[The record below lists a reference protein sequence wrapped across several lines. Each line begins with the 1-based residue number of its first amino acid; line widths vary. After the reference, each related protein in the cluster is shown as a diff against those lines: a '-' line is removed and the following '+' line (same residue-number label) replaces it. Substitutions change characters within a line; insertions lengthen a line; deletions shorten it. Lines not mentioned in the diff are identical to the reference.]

1 MDKKLK
7 TASTLGK
14 NAGKASLLAGLA
26 SLAVIVAVELRS
38 HPGQSAGGIL
48 PPVPASIPN
57 HAMIQTI
64 LAAAGMILII
74 AGLKLWKPGIASG
87 GIDTE
92 ALGSALATQK
102 DAFARLERSIQE
114 RSDELT
120 RANHE
125 LSVYKRVIEETSEGI
140 IITDVSGIIQEVNN
154 AYLAMTGFRREDLL
168 GQNPRIMKSNRHDH
182 GFFRDMWHAILNH
195 GRWEGEIWDRKKDG
209 TIYPKWLSI
218 DTIRNEQGQPERYVG
233 INADITRIKQ
243 TEENLNKMAFFD
255 SLTGLPNR
263 VLFRDRF
270 GQALTRAQ
278 RSRSRVALLYLD
290 LDHFK
295 HVNDSLGHHAG
306 DLLLCE
312 ASNRI
317 LAQVRETDTVCRLG
331 GDEFTVILENL
342 ISSEDAATVAKKIIE
357 CLTESFT
364 IENSE
369 VFVGTSI
376 GIALFPFDGD
386 TPEELSKRADAA
398 MYDAKEHGRGQLRF
412 ASGESGKSSKRRLE
426 TETGLRKAMEL
437 GEFFI
442 EYQPQVS
449 AGAATLAS
457 SQGILGAEALIRW
470 KPPGGIVVYPD
481 DFIQVAEES
490 GLIIPLGARILMDSC
505 IEARRWLDAG
515 RPLVVSVNASQLQF
529 ERGRIIEQVSDA
541 LKASGLPPALLK
553 LEITE
558 SIFSRNMNR
567 MAEIM
572 REIKNMGVS
581 LALDDFGTGY
591 SSLRYIDKLP
601 FDTLKIDK
609 AFIQRIDSRYEG
621 GEIATAIVSLA
632 RSFGMESIAEG
643 VETSEQLDALRARG
657 CDTIQGYFVSK
668 PLVCEEFRSFVDQE
682 WVAQELEQHP

>member
-1 MDKKLK
+1 MA
-7 TASTLGK
+7 T
-14 NAGKASLLAGLA
+14 
-26 SLAVIVAVELRS
+26 IVALEM
-38 HPGQSAGGIL
+38 QSQSTSGIGSYLL
-48 PPVPASIPN
+48 PLSSSLTN
-57 HAMIQTI
+57 HAMVQVI
-64 LAAAGMILII
+64 LALAAMGFIV
-74 AGLKLWKPGIASG
+74 AGLKLWESAMASNLG
-87 GIDTE
+87 KAE
-92 ALGSALATQK
+92 ALSISLEAQK
-102 DAFARLERSIQE
+102 DALAELEKGIQE
-114 RSDELT
+114 RSTELT

-125 LSVYKRVIEETSEGI
+125 LNVYKRVIEETSEGI
-140 IITDVSGIIQEVNN
+140 IITDVGGTIQEVNN
-154 AYLAMTGFRREDLL
+154 AYLAMTGFDKEELL

-182 GFFRDMWHAILNH
+182 GFFKDMWHAILNH

-306 DLLLCE
+306 DMLLCE

-342 ISSEDAATVAKKIIE
+342 ASSEDAATVAKKIIE
-357 CLTESFT
+357 GLTESFI
-364 IENSE
+364 IEDSE

-398 MYDAKEHGRGQLRF
+398 MYEAKENGRGQLRF
-412 ASGESGKSSKRRLE
+412 ASGESGISSKKRLE
-426 TETGLRKAMEL
+426 TETGLRKGMEL

-442 EYQPQVS
+442 EYQAQVS
-449 AGAATLAS
+449 AGAATFS
-457 SQGILGAEALIRW
+457 SSKGLLGAEALVRW
-470 KPPGGIVVYPD
+470 RQSGGTVIYPD

-490 GLIIPLGARILMDSC
+490 GLIIPLGARILLESC
-505 IEARRWLDAG
+505 MEAKGWLDAG

-541 LKASGLPPALLK
+541 LKASGLPPQLLK

-572 REIKNMGVS
+572 HEIKAMGVS
-581 LALDDFGTGY
+581 LALDDFGTG
-591 SSLRYIDKLP
+591 
-601 FDTLKIDK
+601 
-609 AFIQRIDSRYEG
+609 
-621 GEIATAIVSLA
+621 
-632 RSFGMESIAEG
+632 
-643 VETSEQLDALRARG
+643 
-657 CDTIQGYFVSK
+657 
-668 PLVCEEFRSFVDQE
+668 
-682 WVAQELEQHP
+682 

>member
-1 MDKKLK
+1 MKTGSAFRK
-7 TASTLGK
+7 TAGK
-14 NAGKASLLAGLA
+14 VSLLAGLA
-26 SLAVIVAVELRS
+26 AIATGIAQAIQSLTTQGTGRIFLPVSVA
-38 HPGQSAGGIL
+38 
-48 PPVPASIPN
+48 IPN
-57 HAMIQTI
+57 PAMVQTI
-64 LAAAGMILII
+64 LSVAGIGLIL
-74 AGLKLWKPGIASG
+74 AGLKLRESAMATTPGEA
-87 GIDTE
+87 E
-92 ALGSALATQK
+92 ALKSTLATQK
-102 DAFARLERSIQE
+102 DAFAQMEKSIQE
-114 RSDELT
+114 RSSELT

-125 LSVYKRVIEETSEGI
+125 LNVYKRVIEETSEGI
-140 IITDVSGIIQEVNN
+140 IITDVSGTIQEVNN
-154 AYLAMTGFRREDLL
+154 AYLTMTGFDREDLL
-168 GQNPRIMKSNRHDH
+168 GQNPRIMRSNRHDN
-182 GFFRDMWHAILNH
+182 GFFKDMWHAILNH

-233 INADITRIKQ
+233 INADITSIKQ
-243 TEENLNKMAFFD
+243 TEESLNKMAFFD

-306 DLLLCE
+306 DILLCE

-317 LAQVRETDTVCRLG
+317 MAQVRETDTVCRLG

-342 ISSEDAATVAKKIIE
+342 TSSEDAATVAKKIIE
-357 CLTESFT
+357 CLTDSFT
-364 IENSE
+364 IEHSE

-412 ASGESGKSSKRRLE
+412 ASGESGKSSKKRLE
-426 TETGLRKAMEL
+426 TETGLRKGMEL

-442 EYQPQVS
+442 EYQAQVS

-470 KPPGGIVVYPD
+470 KPPGGIVIYPD
-481 DFIQVAEES
+481 DFMQVAEES
-490 GLIIPLGARILMDSC
+490 GLIVPLGARILMDSC
-505 IEARRWLDAG
+505 MEARRWLDAG
-515 RPLVVSVNASQLQF
+515 RPLVVSVNASQVQF
-529 ERGRIIEQVSDA
+529 ERGRIIEQISDA
-541 LKASGLPPALLK
+541 LKASNLPPKLLK

-558 SIFSRNMNR
+558 SIFSRNMTR

-643 VETSEQLDALRARG
+643 VETSAQLDALRARG

-668 PLVCEEFRSFVDQE
+668 PLDPGGFWSFVNQE
-682 WVAQELEQHP
+682 KLVQELELQI

>member
-1 MDKKLK
+1 MK
-7 TASTLGK
+7 TVSSPRQT
-14 NAGKASLLAGLA
+14 AGIVFFLAGLA
-26 SLAVIVAVELRS
+26 AIAVVVTLEIRLYLLQGSNAHLLPASSAMPGHAIVQAILALAGIGFLTTGFKLRESATASLLSDAKTLHASLAA
-38 HPGQSAGGIL
+38 
-48 PPVPASIPN
+48 
-57 HAMIQTI
+57 QT
-64 LAAAGMILII
+64 
-74 AGLKLWKPGIASG
+74 
-87 GIDTE
+87 
-92 ALGSALATQK
+92 
-102 DAFARLERSIQE
+102 DAFTELEKNIRE
-114 RSDELT
+114 RGTELI
-120 RANHE
+120 RATHD
-125 LSVYKRVIEETSEGI
+125 LGVYKRIIEETSEGI

-154 AYLAMTGFRREDLL
+154 AYLMMTGFQREDLI

-182 GFFRDMWHAILNH
+182 GFFKDMWHAILNQ

-209 TIYPKWLSI
+209 NIYPKWLSI
-218 DTIRNEQGQPERYVG
+218 DTIRDDYGNPERYVG

-306 DLLLCE
+306 DILLCE

-342 ISSEDAATVAKKIIE
+342 NASEDAATVSQKIIE
-357 CLTESFT
+357 CLMESFI
-364 IENSE
+364 IEGAE

-412 ASGESGKSSKRRLE
+412 ASGESGKSSKKRLE
-426 TETGLRKAMEL
+426 TETGLRKGLEL

-449 AGAATLAS
+449 AGAATRDS

-470 KPPGGIVVYPD
+470 KPQGGTVVYPD

-490 GLIIPLGARILMDSC
+490 GLIIPLGARILLESC
-505 IEARRWLDAG
+505 IEARRWMDAG
-515 RPLVVSVNASQLQF
+515 RPLVVSVNASQIQF
-529 ERGRIIEQVSDA
+529 ERGRIIEQISDA
-541 LKASGLPPALLK
+541 LKASKLPPELLK

-558 SIFSRNMNR
+558 SIFSRNMKR

-572 REIKNMGVS
+572 HEIKAMGVS

-643 VETSEQLDALRARG
+643 VETAEQLDALRARG
-657 CDTIQGYFVSK
+657 CDTIQGYFVSR
-668 PLVCEEFRSFVDQE
+668 PLSPEGFWSFVGQTTVTRE
-682 WVAQELEQHP
+682 VGLQV

>member
-1 MDKKLK
+1 MKKTSALRQ
-7 TASTLGK
+7 A
-14 NAGKASLLAGLA
+14 AGTVSVLTGLA
-26 SLAVIVAVELRS
+26 AGVAIIALQLYSRFPLGSESSAKLVPSGSGYETAQTLIALIAIALVVAGFRLRESATRSLVRKAEALASSLASQKEAFVKLEKSIKQRS
-38 HPGQSAGGIL
+38 A
-48 PPVPASIPN
+48 
-57 HAMIQTI
+57 
-64 LAAAGMILII
+64 
-74 AGLKLWKPGIASG
+74 
-87 GIDTE
+87 
-92 ALGSALATQK
+92 
-102 DAFARLERSIQE
+102 
-114 RSDELT
+114 ELT
-120 RANHE
+120 RASHDLNM
-125 LSVYKRVIEETSEGI
+125 YKRVIEETSEGI
-140 IITDVSGIIQEVNN
+140 IITDTAGTIQEINN
-154 AYLAMTGFRREDLL
+154 AYLKMTGFKREDLL
-168 GQNPRIMKSNRHDH
+168 GKNPRIMKSSRHDD
-182 GFFRDMWHAILNH
+182 GFYKDMWHAILNH

-209 TIYPKWLSI
+209 SIYPKWLSI
-218 DTIRNEQGQPERYVG
+218 DTIRDSHGKPERYVG

-243 TEENLNKMAFFD
+243 TEENLNRMAFFD

-263 VLFRDRF
+263 VLFKDRF
-270 GQALTRAQ
+270 GQALYRAQ

-306 DLLLCE
+306 DILLCE

-317 LAQVRETDTVCRLG
+317 LAQVREADTVCRLG

-342 ISSEDAATVAKKIIE
+342 NASEDAAIVAKKIIE
-357 CLTESFT
+357 CLLESFV
-364 IENSE
+364 IEGSE

-386 TPEELSKRADAA
+386 NPEDLTKKADAA

-412 ASGESGKSSKRRLE
+412 ASGEAGQSSKRRIE
-426 TETGLRKAMEL
+426 TETGLRKGLDL

-442 EYQPQVS
+442 EYQAQVS
-449 AGAATLAS
+449 AGAASYES
-457 SQGILGAEALIRW
+457 SKGILGAEALIRW
-470 KPPGGIVVYPD
+470 GPPGGHIVYPD
-481 DFIQVAEES
+481 EFIQVAEES
-490 GLIIPLGARILMDSC
+490 GLIIPLGARILIEACM
-505 IEARRWLDAG
+505 EARRWMDAG
-515 RPLVVSVNASQLQF
+515 RPLVVSVNASQVQF

-541 LKASGLPPALLK
+541 LKASRLPPELLK

-558 SIFSRNMNR
+558 SLFSRNMKR

-643 VETSEQLDALRARG
+643 VETLEQLDALRSRG
-657 CDTIQGYFVSK
+657 CDTIQGFYVSK
-668 PLVCEEFRSFVDQE
+668 PLKPREFRSFIGQPVTEDVVTQR
-682 WVAQELEQHP
+682 V

>member
-1 MDKKLK
+1 MDKKMK
-7 TASTLGK
+7 TVSALGRTF
-14 NAGKASLLAGLA
+14 GTASLLAGLA
-26 SLAVIVAVELRS
+26 MMAAIVALEKQNQSLQSTVGILVPAMPFLTRALVRIILSLAGMGFIV
-38 HPGQSAGGIL
+38 
-48 PPVPASIPN
+48 
-57 HAMIQTI
+57 
-64 LAAAGMILII
+64 
-74 AGLKLWKPGIASG
+74 AGLKLRESAMESILGQAETLSSSL
-87 GIDTE
+87 E
-92 ALGSALATQK
+92 AQK
-102 DAFARLERSIQE
+102 LTFADMERSIHE
-114 RSDELT
+114 RSIELT

-125 LSVYKRVIEETSEGI
+125 LNVYKRVIEETSEGI
-140 IITDVSGIIQEVNN
+140 IITDVAGDIQEVNN
-154 AYLAMTGFRREDLL
+154 AYLAMTGFGREELL

-182 GFFRDMWHAILNH
+182 GFFKDMWHAILNH

-218 DTIRNEQGQPERYVG
+218 DTIRNEKGQPERYVG

-306 DLLLCE
+306 DILLCE
-312 ASNRI
+312 ASDRI
-317 LAQVRETDTVCRLG
+317 MSQVRETDTVCRLG

-342 ISSEDAATVAKKIIE
+342 TCSEDAASVAKKIIE
-357 CLTESFT
+357 GLSVSFI
-364 IENSE
+364 IEDSE

-398 MYDAKEHGRGQLRF
+398 MYDAKEHGRGQFRF
-412 ASGESGKSSKRRLE
+412 ASGESGKSSKKRLE
-426 TETGLRKAMEL
+426 TETGLRKGMEL

-442 EYQPQVS
+442 EYQAQVS
-449 AGAATLAS
+449 AGAATPAS

-470 KPPGGIVVYPD
+470 RPPGGIVVYPD

-490 GLIIPLGARILMDSC
+490 GLIIPLGARILMESC
-505 IEARRWLDAG
+505 MEARRWLDAG
-515 RPLVVSVNASQLQF
+515 RPLVVSVNASQVQF
-529 ERGRIIEQVSDA
+529 ERGRIIEQISDA
-541 LKASGLPPALLK
+541 LKASKLPPGLLK

-558 SIFSRNMNR
+558 SIFSRNMKR

-572 REIKNMGVS
+572 HEIKNMGVS

-601 FDTLKIDK
+601 FDSLKIDK

-643 VETSEQLDALRARG
+643 VETPEQLDALKARG
-657 CDTIQGYFVSK
+657 CDTIQGYFISRAIA
-668 PLVCEEFRSFVDQE
+668 PDEFWSFVSQGKE
-682 WVAQELEQHP
+682 VRALGMPA

>member
-1 MDKKLK
+1 MVAVVVLVVQELRLHFLSAPAG
-7 TASTLGK
+7 TMQPSSSYMLGHTI
-14 NAGKASLLAGLA
+14 AQTIVALAGLA
-26 SLAVIVAVELRS
+26 LIAAGFRLREARTSALLGNAETLGSSLAAQR
-38 HPGQSAGGIL
+38 
-48 PPVPASIPN
+48 
-57 HAMIQTI
+57 
-64 LAAAGMILII
+64 
-74 AGLKLWKPGIASG
+74 
-87 GIDTE
+87 E
-92 ALGSALATQK
+92 A
-102 DAFARLERSIQE
+102 FEELERNIRQ

-120 RANHE
+120 RANHD
-125 LSVYKRVIEETSEGI
+125 LNVYKRVIEETSEGI
-140 IITDVSGIIQEVNN
+140 IITDVSGTIQEVNN
-154 AYLAMTGFRREDLL
+154 AYLMMTGFNREDLL
-168 GQNPRIMKSNRHDH
+168 GKNPRIMKSNRHDH
-182 GFFRDMWHAILNH
+182 GFFKDMWHAILNH

-209 TIYPKWLSI
+209 TLYPKWLSI
-218 DTIRNEQGQPERYVG
+218 DTIRDAQGNAERYVG

-270 GQALTRAQ
+270 GQALSRAQ

-306 DLLLCE
+306 DILLCE
-312 ASNRI
+312 ASTRI

-331 GDEFTVILENL
+331 GDEFTVILEN
-342 ISSEDAATVAKKIIE
+342 ITASEDAATVAQKIIE
-357 CLTESFT
+357 CLMESFT
-364 IENSE
+364 IEDSE

-412 ASGESGKSSKRRLE
+412 ASGESGKSSKKRLE
-426 TETGLRKAMEL
+426 TETGLRKGLEL

-449 AGAATLAS
+449 AGAATSDS
-457 SQGILGAEALIRW
+457 SQGIIGAEALVRW
-470 KPPGGIVVYPD
+470 RPQGSSVVYPD
-481 DFIQVAEES
+481 EFIQIAEES
-490 GLIIPLGARILMDSC
+490 GLIIPLGARILLESC
-505 IEARRWLDAG
+505 IEAKRWMDAG
-515 RPLVVSVNASQLQF
+515 RPLVISVNASQVQF

-541 LKASGLPPALLK
+541 LKASNLPPQLLK
-553 LEITE
+553 IEITE
-558 SIFSRNMNR
+558 SIFSRNMKR
-567 MAEIM
+567 MADIM
-572 REIKNMGVS
+572 HELKNMGVS

-609 AFIQRIDSRYEG
+609 AFIQSIDSRYEG

-643 VETSEQLDALRARG
+643 VETPEQLDALRSRG
-657 CDTIQGYFVSK
+657 CDTIQGFFVSK
-668 PLVCEEFRSFVDQE
+668 PLSVDGFWSFVGQTSE
-682 WVAQELEQHP
+682 TRELEPQV

>member
-1 MDKKLK
+1 MDKRLK
-7 TASTLGK
+7 TISALRKS
-14 NAGKASLLAGLA
+14 AGKGCLLAGLA
-26 SLAVIVAVELRS
+26 AMAAIVALEMQNQRTQGTNSLLFPELS
-38 HPGQSAGGIL
+38 SITNHPLIQIL
-48 PPVPASIPN
+48 
-57 HAMIQTI
+57 
-64 LAAAGMILII
+64 LALVGMVFIV
-74 AGLKLWKPGIASG
+74 AGLKFRESAMASILG
-87 GIDTE
+87 QSE
-92 ALGSALATQK
+92 ALSSSLEVQK
-102 DAFARLERSIQE
+102 EAFAELERNIQE
-114 RSDELT
+114 RSTELT

-125 LSVYKRVIEETSEGI
+125 LNVYKRVIEETSEGI
-140 IITDVSGIIQEVNN
+140 IITDVAGAIQEVNN
-154 AYLAMTGFRREDLL
+154 AYLSMTGFSREELL

-182 GFFRDMWHAILNH
+182 GFFKDMWHAILNQ

-263 VLFRDRF
+263 VLFRDRC

-312 ASNRI
+312 ASSRI
-317 LAQVRETDTVCRLG
+317 VAQVRETDTVCRLG

-342 ISSEDAATVAKKIIE
+342 SSSEDAATVAKKIIE
-357 CLTESFT
+357 GLAESFI
-364 IENSE
+364 IEGSE

-398 MYDAKEHGRGQLRF
+398 MYDAKENGRGQLRF
-412 ASGESGKSSKRRLE
+412 ASGESGISSKKRLE
-426 TETGLRKAMEL
+426 TETGLRKGMEL
-437 GEFFI
+437 GEFFL
-442 EYQPQVS
+442 EYQAQVS
-449 AGAATLAS
+449 AGAASLAS
-457 SQGILGAEALIRW
+457 SQGILGAEALVRW
-470 KPPGGIVVYPD
+470 RQPGGIVIYPD

-490 GLIIPLGARILMDSC
+490 GLIIPLGARILIESC
-505 IEARRWLDAG
+505 IEAKGWMDAG

-529 ERGRIIEQVSDA
+529 ERGRIIEQVGDA
-541 LKASGLPPALLK
+541 LKASGLPPQLLK

-572 REIKNMGVS
+572 QELKAMGIS

-643 VETSEQLDALRARG
+643 VETPEQLDALKSRG
-657 CDTIQGYFVSK
+657 CDTIQGYYVSK
-668 PLVCEEFRSFVDQE
+668 PKGSSEFWSFIGQVKGVQKLALQ
-682 WVAQELEQHP
+682 V

>member
-1 MDKKLK
+1 MA
-7 TASTLGK
+7 T
-14 NAGKASLLAGLA
+14 
-26 SLAVIVAVELRS
+26 IVALEM
-38 HPGQSAGGIL
+38 QSQSTSGIGSYLL
-48 PPVPASIPN
+48 PLSSSLTN
-57 HAMIQTI
+57 HAMVQVI
-64 LAAAGMILII
+64 LALAAMGFIV
-74 AGLKLWKPGIASG
+74 AGLKLWESAMASNLG
-87 GIDTE
+87 KAE
-92 ALGSALATQK
+92 ALSISLEAQK
-102 DAFARLERSIQE
+102 DALAELEKGIQE
-114 RSDELT
+114 RSTELT

-125 LSVYKRVIEETSEGI
+125 LNVYKRVIEETSEGI
-140 IITDVSGIIQEVNN
+140 IITDVGGTIQEVNN
-154 AYLAMTGFRREDLL
+154 AYLAMTGFDKEELL

-182 GFFRDMWHAILNH
+182 GFFKDMWHAILNH

-306 DLLLCE
+306 DMLLCE

-342 ISSEDAATVAKKIIE
+342 ASSEDAATVAKKIIE
-357 CLTESFT
+357 GLTESFI
-364 IENSE
+364 IEDSE

-398 MYDAKEHGRGQLRF
+398 MYEAKENGRGQLRF
-412 ASGESGKSSKRRLE
+412 ASGESGISSKKRLE
-426 TETGLRKAMEL
+426 TETGLRKGMEL

-442 EYQPQVS
+442 EYQAQVS
-449 AGAATLAS
+449 AGAATFS
-457 SQGILGAEALIRW
+457 SSKGLLGAEALVRW
-470 KPPGGIVVYPD
+470 RQSGGTVIYPD

-490 GLIIPLGARILMDSC
+490 GLIIPLGARILLESC
-505 IEARRWLDAG
+505 MEAKGWLDAG

-541 LKASGLPPALLK
+541 LKASGLPPQLLK

-572 REIKNMGVS
+572 HEIKAMGVS

-591 SSLRYIDKLP
+591 SSLRYIDRLP

-609 AFIQRIDSRYEG
+609 AFIQSIDSRYEG

-643 VETSEQLDALRARG
+643 VETSAQLDALRSRG

-668 PLVCEEFRSFVDQE
+668 PIGSHEFWSFADQLQS
-682 WVAQELEQHP
+682 VQGVGLPA